1 MNTAG
6 RMAEAAAA
14 RGGDDTQILG
24 FTPRDFVVFGVPY
37 KNPGSFLYVRR
48 NGAQTFQI
56 TGGTHGVPY
65 GQDRLLV
72 IWLATAF
79 KVSGSPETNAITF
92 DSLAAVARALGK
104 DTAGRKLNRIKTGFL
119 RLFDATFLA
128 SDSRPGAIRRE
139 RYQLMR
145 RMRLAK
151 EIATTRSNQFRM
163 WPNVLVYDPSFAADI
178 REDAIPTDLQSVRA
192 LGENMGPLSLYQW
205 EAYNSYLHARNNKND
220 RYVPI
225 LGANGLLAQI
235 GSQVKESDTRNWR
248 NERAAMRE
256 WHGMVRKLWPTCP
269 NELAQSDTVLVVRAG
284 YAMERGRLPVSQEF
298 GVRPL
303 SKSTLEQLMG
313 GEGEAVIERSRA
325 SPPGPVVLAG

>member
-1 MNTAG
+1 MG
-6 RMAEAAAA
+6 R
-14 RGGDDTQILG
+14 RGGEDGQILG
-24 FTPRDFVVFGVPY
+24 FTPRDFVIFGVPY
-37 KNPGSFLYVRR
+37 KSPGGSPYVRK

-79 KVSGSPETNAITF
+79 KVCGSPETNAISF
-92 DSLAAVARALGK
+92 DSLATVARALGK
-104 DTAGRKLNRIKTGFL
+104 DTAGRKLSRIKTGFL
-119 RLFDATFLA
+119 RLFDATLLA

-145 RMRLAK
+145 RMLLAR
-151 EIATTRSNQFRM
+151 EIASTRSNQFRM
-163 WPNVLVYDPSFAADI
+163 WPNVLYDPAFAADV

-205 EAYNSYLHARNNKND
+205 EAYNSYLHARNNKPD
-220 RYVPI
+220 RYVPV
-225 LGANGLLAQI
+225 LAMNGLLAQL
-235 GSQVKESDTRNWR
+235 GCRVKESDTRNWR

-256 WHGMVRKLWPTCP
+256 WHGMVKKLWPTCP
-269 NELAQSDTVLVVRAG
+269 NELVRNGTVLVVRAG
-284 YAMERGRLPVSQEF
+284 HAMERGRLPASQEF

-303 SKSTLEQLMG
+303 SPTTVEHLVGREEVAVLDRTRTL
-313 GEGEAVIERSRA
+313 
-325 SPPGPVVLAG
+325 PPAPLWGIPKVAGSNRGAC